1 VKVESF
7 SFFLLPVKSNVYFNS
22 IAMRKI
28 KFLILEKFNLETIKL
43 NNKNVII
50 FNHLE
55 SISDFNL
62 SFSIKING
70 ALY

>member
-1 VKVESF
+1 
-7 SFFLLPVKSNVYFNS
+7 
-22 IAMRKI
+22 MRKI